1 MVKNFDNVV
10 KNFDNVN
17 VPSTFKQLHYLIS
30 TFQVSSAKLERKRPQ
45 VGKLYVPSRELNP
58 GINNYTTDPSDLRL
72 EPGLSTVET

>member
-17 VPSTFKQLHYLIS
+17 VPSTFKQPHYLIS

-58 GINNYTTDPSDLRL
+58 GINNYTTDPSD
-72 EPGLSTVET
+72 PSAVGTQSVHG

>member
-1 MVKNFDNVV
+1 MSSNVV

-45 VGKLYVPSRELNP
+45 VGKLYVPSRELNL
-58 GINNYTTDPSDLRL
+58 GINNYTTDPSDPRL
-72 EPGLSTVET
+72 ELGLSTVET